1 MPATNDYR
9 KELDKILETTPSEE
23 IHNSRNEA
31 YKIYAQSNEEDCKN
45 AYDHRILFFVT
56 TRNGATGS
64 IQYHFHF
71 LLTKRFGE
79 YYAICLDTDEAI
91 PLSEE
96 NPSEKEMKEVL
107 LLTISMFFGKASII
121 EKSINYVSEK
131 YYFNRSDQSLWNKFN
146 EIKEN
151 NFVKYVRESMKNDI
165 SKEEI
170 LSIDNIKSELDLL
183 TQR

>member
-1 MPATNDYR
+1 
-9 KELDKILETTPSEE
+9 
-23 IHNSRNEA
+23 
-31 YKIYAQSNEEDCKN
+31 
-45 AYDHRILFFVT
+45 
-56 TRNGATGS
+56 
-64 IQYHFHF
+64 
-71 LLTKRFGE
+71 
-79 YYAICLDTDEAI
+79 
-91 PLSEE
+91 
-96 NPSEKEMKEVL
+96 
-107 LLTISMFFGKASII
+107 